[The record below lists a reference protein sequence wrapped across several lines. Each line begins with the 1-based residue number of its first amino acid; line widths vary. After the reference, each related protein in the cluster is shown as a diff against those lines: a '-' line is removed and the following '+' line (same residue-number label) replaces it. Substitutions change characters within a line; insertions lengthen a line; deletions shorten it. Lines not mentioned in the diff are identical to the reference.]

1 MNSNSRKIDTS
12 QGYTII
18 ELMVALVVSAI
29 VIAGTYAGYSFFRQQ
44 HELLTK
50 KTALNRNTLKAIDL
64 IQSDIH
70 QAGFKDY
77 SSSNGMLST
86 QPIRINPLLSAPQT
100 SGSDFTVVFDDW
112 DSTGTYYRA
121 LVRYYLASYTPP
133 GISTTGSRN
142 RLLRDWRICTTP
154 ANECFIGNSTA
165 KYTYTTS
172 EPGEPILDWVKTFEV
187 TGLNP
192 KISGSFQNQFQTLQI
207 KIVVGSPNKIE
218 GTTNTVTKTFTFL
231 ARAKNVSLVP

>member
-70 QAGFKDY
+70 QAFKV
-77 SSSNGMLST
+77 T
-86 QPIRINPLLSAPQT
+86 Q
-100 SGSDFTVVFDDW
+100 
-112 DSTGTYYRA
+112 
-121 LVRYYLASYTPP
+121 
-133 GISTTGSRN
+133 
-142 RLLRDWRICTTP
+142 
-154 ANECFIGNSTA
+154 
-165 KYTYTTS
+165 
-172 EPGEPILDWVKTFEV
+172 
-187 TGLNP
+187 
-192 KISGSFQNQFQTLQI
+192 
-207 KIVVGSPNKIE
+207 
-218 GTTNTVTKTFTFL
+218 
-231 ARAKNVSLVP
+231 LVPVNSMPVRCFTIFKAYKRFSCIL

>member
-1 MNSNSRKIDTS
+1 MNSNSRKTDAS
-12 QGYTII
+12 KGYTII

-29 VIAGTYAGYSFFRQQ
+29 VIAGTYAGYSFFKQQ

-77 SSSNGMLST
+77 ASSNAMIST

-100 SGSDFTVVFDDW
+100 SGSDFTVAFDDW

-121 LVRYYLASYTPP
+121 LIRYYLTNYTPP
-133 GISTTGSRN
+133 GISTTGTRQ
-142 RLLRDWRICTTP
+142 RLMRDWRKCTTP
-154 ANECFIGNSTA
+154 ANECFITNSTPM
-165 KYTYTTS
+165 YTLS
-172 EPGEPILDWVKTFEV
+172 MGGEPILDWVQTFNV
-187 TGLNP
+187 IGLNP
-192 KISGSFQNQFQTLQI
+192 ENTGSFLGQFQTLQI
-207 KIVVGSPNKIE
+207 QIVVGSPNKIE
-218 GTTNTVTKTFTFL
+218 GTTKTVTKTFTFL

>member
-1 MNSNSRKIDTS
+1 MNLNLRKINTS

-18 ELMVALVVSAI
+18 ELMVALIVSAI
-29 VIAGTYAGYSFFRQQ
+29 VIAGTYAGYSFFKQQ

-50 KTALNRNTLKAIDL
+50 KTALNRNTLKVIDL

-77 SSSNGMLST
+77 SSSNTMVST
-86 QPIRINPLLSAPQT
+86 QPIRINPLLPAPQT
-100 SGSDFTVVFDDW
+100 SGTDFTVAFDDW

-133 GISTTGSRN
+133 GISTSGSRQ
-142 RLLRDWRICTTP
+142 RLMRDWRRCTSP
-154 ANECFIGNSTA
+154 ANECFITNSTPM
-165 KYTYTTS
+165 YTS
-172 EPGEPILDWVKTFEV
+172 SMGGEPILDWIQNFNV
-187 TGLNP
+187 TGFNP
-192 KISGSFQNQFQTLQI
+192 KNTGSFQGQFQTLQI
-207 KIVVGSPNKIE
+207 QIIVGSPNKIE
-218 GTTNTVTKTFTFL
+218 GTTKTVTKNFTFL

>member
-1 MNSNSRKIDTS
+1 MNLNLRKINTS

-18 ELMVALVVSAI
+18 ELMVALIVSAI
-29 VIAGTYAGYSFFRQQ
+29 VIAGTYAGYSFFKQQ

-50 KTALNRNTLKAIDL
+50 KTALNRNTLKVIDL

-77 SSSNGMLST
+77 SSSNTMVST
-86 QPIRINPLLSAPQT
+86 QPIRINPLLPAPQT
-100 SGSDFTVVFDDW
+100 SGTDFTVAFDDW

-133 GISTTGSRN
+133 GISTSGSRQ
-142 RLLRDWRICTTP
+142 RLMRDWRRCTSP
-154 ANECFIGNSTA
+154 ANECFITNSTPM
-165 KYTYTTS
+165 YTS
-172 EPGEPILDWVKTFEV
+172 SMGGEPILDWIQNFNV
-187 TGLNP
+187 TGFNP
-192 KISGSFQNQFQTLQI
+192 KNTGSFQGQFQTLQI
-207 KIVVGSPNKIE
+207 QIVIGSPNKIE
-218 GTTNTVTKTFTFL
+218 GTTKTVTKNFTFL

>member
-1 MNSNSRKIDTS
+1 MNLNLRKINTS

-18 ELMVALVVSAI
+18 ELMVALIVSAI
-29 VIAGTYAGYSFFRQQ
+29 VIAGTYAGYSFFKQQ

-50 KTALNRNTLKAIDL
+50 KTALNRNTLKVIDL

-77 SSSNGMLST
+77 SSSNTMVST
-86 QPIRINPLLSAPQT
+86 QPIRINPLLPAPQT
-100 SGSDFTVVFDDW
+100 SGTDFTVAFDDW

-133 GISTTGSRN
+133 GISTSGSRQ
-142 RLLRDWRICTTP
+142 RLMRDWRRCTSP
-154 ANECFIGNSTA
+154 ANECFITNSTPM
-165 KYTYTTS
+165 YTS
-172 EPGEPILDWVKTFEV
+172 SMGGEPILDWIQNFNV
-187 TGLNP
+187 TGFNP
-192 KISGSFQNQFQTLQI
+192 KNTGSFQGQFQTLQI
-207 KIVVGSPNKIE
+207 QIVVGSPNKIE
-218 GTTNTVTKTFTFL
+218 GTTKTVTKNFTFL

>member
-1 MNSNSRKIDTS
+1 MNLNLRKINTS

-18 ELMVALVVSAI
+18 ELMVALIVSAI
-29 VIAGTYAGYSFFRQQ
+29 VIAGTYAGYSFFKQQ

-50 KTALNRNTLKAIDL
+50 KTALNRNTLKVIDL

-77 SSSNGMLST
+77 SSSNTMVST
-86 QPIRINPLLSAPQT
+86 QPIRINPLLPAPQT
-100 SGSDFTVVFDDW
+100 SGTDFTVAFDDW

-133 GISTTGSRN
+133 GISTSGSRQ
-142 RLLRDWRICTTP
+142 RLMRDWRRCTSP
-154 ANECFIGNSTA
+154 ANECFITNSTPM
-165 KYTYTTS
+165 YTS
-172 EPGEPILDWVKTFEV
+172 SMGGEPILDWIQNFNI
-187 TGLNP
+187 TGFNP
-192 KISGSFQNQFQTLQI
+192 KNTGSFQGQFQTLQI
-207 KIVVGSPNKIE
+207 QIVVGSPNKIE
-218 GTTNTVTKTFTFL
+218 GTTKTVTKNFTFL

>member
-1 MNSNSRKIDTS
+1 MTLDRKKSNNDK
-12 QGYTII
+12 GYTII

-29 VIAGTYAGYSFFRQQ
+29 VIAGTYAGYSFFKQQ

-77 SSSNGMLST
+77 STSNAMVST
-86 QPIRINPLLSAPQT
+86 QPIRINPLLSAPQS

-133 GISTTGSRN
+133 GISTTGSRQ
-142 RLLRDWRICTTP
+142 RLMRDWRKCSTP
-154 ANECFIGNSTA
+154 ANECFITNSTPI
-165 KYTYTTS
+165 YTSSTG
-172 EPGEPILDWVKTFEV
+172 GEPILDWVQTFNV

-192 KISGSFQNQFQTLQI
+192 EIAGSFQGQFQTLQI
-207 KIVVGSPNKIE
+207 QIIVGSPTKIE
-218 GTTNTVTKTFTFL
+218 GTTKTVTKTFTFL